1 MRHSGGPR
9 ISSRISFRERALS
22 LDAYEGMDQA
32 EKRDARARSGIRNRA
47 PATIGVP
54 AENFVRELKASHGVD
69 ARGQLHAARRH
80 LHDVRAAG
88 CVEHVRAVEDARKG
102 LTVPAVAD
110 EAEAAGWREL
120 ARNAAHAAAAASER
134 EIKGHACHIHAGDH
148 EVRTANSLGLL
159 SLERWRGLAE
169 GGNRRTTDLEK
180 MADCASPFPRTA
192 GQQKSPAENRG
203 AFV

>member
-1 MRHSGGPR
+1 
-9 ISSRISFRERALS
+9 
-22 LDAYEGMDQA
+22 MDQA
-32 EKRDARARSGIRNRA
+32 EKRNARAGSGIRNRG

-54 AENFVRELKASHGVD
+54 AENFVRELEASHRVG
-69 ARGQLHAARRH
+69 AYGQLHAAGRH

-88 CVEHVRAVEDARKG
+88 WVEHVRAVEEARKG
-102 LTVPAVAD
+102 LTVLAVAD
-110 EAEAAGWREL
+110 EAEAAEAREL
-120 ARNAAHAAAAASER
+120 ARNAAHTAAPTLQR
-134 EIKGHACHIHAGDH
+134 EIEGHACHIHAGDH